1 VKVKGGRR
9 LDRVGAG
16 TLYIM
21 LEVVTYA
28 GLHLGGFGLEAP
40 MAGLAR
46 TSTVAGLLLPNTQN
60 TQNWLH

>member
-1 VKVKGGRR
+1 MGEGEGGG
-9 LDRVGAG
+9 VGWIG
-16 TLYIM
+16 L

-28 GLHLGGFGLEAP
+28 GLHLRGFGLEAP

-60 TQNWLH
+60 TQNWLQ